1 MHPSIERPYARGFIP
16 AAGLA
21 LAMFMGGCGRE
32 REQGEEQ
39 QPSGAIAGASV
50 CQPPGGPVAAQS
62 RADLVAWASGVNY
75 RPADPARAYVYG
87 FSPGDSAVIQA
98 AETTSGASCVV
109 ARLTSEIAY
118 PARGIGAGANYVV
131 IDSGSTGYTA
141 MMVSADTSVDSQTF
155 PAVMH
160 VHQEGG
166 QPPPT
171 IGLMGGCVA
180 DCGSGTVK
188 RWCRWALTSAD
199 SVQGVD

>member
-1 MHPSIERPYARGFIP
+1 MHPSIERPYARGFIS

-21 LAMFMGGCGRE
+21 LAVLMGGCGRG
-32 REQGEEQ
+32 EQEPGQ
-39 QPSGAIAGASV
+39 QPSAAAAGASV

-62 RADLVAWASGVNY
+62 RADLLAWASGVNY
-75 RPADPARAYVYG
+75 RDAAASRAYVYG
-87 FSPGDSAVIQA
+87 FAPGDSAVIQA
-98 AETTSGASCVV
+98 AETTSGESCVV
-109 ARLTSEIAY
+109 ARLTSENAY
-118 PARGIGAGANYVV
+118 PARGIGAGTNYVV

-160 VHQEGG
+160 AHEGG

-171 IGLMGGCVA
+171 IGSMGGCVS

-188 RWCRWALTSAD
+188 RWCRWALASAD